1 MQRNSGQK
9 RGEHFEP
16 GCLCSGVFF
25 RNQKVCRNNS
35 SKNHLYI
42 TERGLPNST
51 ERTSAKSEN
60 SDTHR
65 NENLTILDRVPILS
79 RRRSR
84 IQWVG
89 FLHEGHGPQCKK
101 CMGTLDPRCLPAG
114 TWILPTLK
122 FFVQIHETQVFGCL
136 RLKGA
141 STSIIKLESVYR
153 GTWKKGFTDDR

>member
-25 RNQKVCRNNS
+25 RNQKACRNNS

-42 TERGLPNST
+42 SEKELPNT
-51 ERTSAKSEN
+51 TRRTSAKSEN
-60 SDTHR
+60 SGTHR

-79 RRRSR
+79 RSMSR
-84 IQWVG
+84 IQWAG
-89 FLHEGHGPQCKK
+89 FSHEGHGPKCKK
-101 CMGTLDPRCLPAG
+101 CMGTLNPRCFPAG

-122 FFVQIHETQVFGCL
+122 FLSKSMRLRSLGGM

-141 STSIIKLESVYR
+141 STSTIKLESVYR
-153 GTWKKGFTDDR
+153 GTRKKEFTDQR